1 MNQEIKGVA
10 NLSTIGDPDKVATPH
25 TCSPIYSLIKKG
37 DKAQCKS
44 SNLFRNGIQNLLPCA
59 TTLDKR
65 WIYRKKDSLLL

>member
-10 NLSTIGDPDKVATPH
+10 NLSTIADPDKVATPH

-44 SNLFRNGIQNLLPCA
+44 SNLFRNGVLNLLPCA